1 MDYNELIII
10 AENAKANAYAPYSR
24 FRVGAAVLAENGEVF
39 SGANIENST
48 YGATNCAERTAVFNA
63 ISKGAKKVK
72 AVAIISDSED
82 YIYPCGIC
90 RQVIYEF
97 SVEDTEIICCDKNK
111 NYKVYSM
118 KELLP
123 YAFKLDIKEEE

>member
-48 YGATNCAERTAVFNA
+48 YGATNCAERTAVF
-63 ISKGAKKVK
+63 IV
-72 AVAIISDSED
+72 
-82 YIYPCGIC
+82 
-90 RQVIYEF
+90 
-97 SVEDTEIICCDKNK
+97 
-111 NYKVYSM
+111 
-118 KELLP
+118 
-123 YAFKLDIKEEE
+123 